1 MAKRLVARA
10 AKSRKQFPKIGSR
23 SGVSGP
29 SGTTT
34 ERASATAPVATTCVI
49 NERPMRSLVMGGRA
63 YVAGLSPV
71 IRIEDIPD
79 LPDEIKVQ
87 MISAARA
94 RSASADEAAASV
106 RRNSSTPA
114 SPAEQARGN
123 LPSSI
128 ASMADAGGST
138 IPADEMACSAFGP
151 VFSASEIVTARWLLT
166 RIADEDQYCVDRN
179 VSHGDNSDHLDDL
192 GTDVT
197 SQLCRKLAEIG
208 LVSLSESPTGLIVR
222 RRTITASLGR

>member
-23 SGVSGP
+23 SGVFGP

-34 ERASATAPVATTCVI
+34 ERASATAPVVTTCVI

-71 IRIEDIPD
+71 IRIADIPD
-79 LPDEIKVQ
+79 LPDEIKAQ
-87 MISAARA
+87 MMSAARA

-123 LPSSI
+123 LRSSI
-128 ASMADAGGST
+128 ASMADASGST
-138 IPADEMACSAFGP
+138 IPADEMACPAVGP
-151 VFSASEIVTARWLLT
+151 VFSASEIVIARRLLT
-166 RIADEDQYCVDRN
+166 RIGDEDQYCVD
-179 VSHGDNSDHLDDL
+179 STGCDGDKSDDL
-192 GTDVT
+192 DNPGSDVT
-197 SQLCRKLAEIG
+197 SELCRKLAEIG
-208 LVSLSESPTGLIVR
+208 LVSLSEGPIGLIVR
-222 RRTITASLGR
+222 RRTVSASQGR

>member
-1 MAKRLVARA
+1 MTPVTRPSSRLHRRLPPWDRN
-10 AKSRKQFPKIGSR
+10 SSR
-23 SGVSGP
+23 SSGSSQFREDAALEP
-29 SGTTT
+29 QDGTVDA
-34 ERASATAPVATTCVI
+34 ELPLI
-49 NERPMRSLVMGGRA
+49 GGEPLGES
-63 YVAGLSPV
+63 V
-71 IRIEDIPD
+71 DPD

-138 IPADEMACSAFGP
+138 IPADAMACSAFGP
-151 VFSASEIVTARWLLT
+151 VFSAAEIVTARWLLT